1 MEAFPPPGLNFPGDW
16 SVCCGDV
23 ECFRVY
29 GTIRSMS
36 IVDSAGRTTE
46 PGDRDHLRLT
56 STSYL
61 VLGLLAR
68 EGPSTPYELE
78 RHVRATLGN
87 FWSFPHTLLYS
98 EPPRLANLGLV
109 HEVRETTGRRRR
121 VFATTEAGQAAL
133 RAWLDR
139 PSNEPTELRDPGL
152 LQLFFG
158 DLAPPA
164 SRLRLAEQQLA
175 IHRAKLAAYQR
186 DQGLEDLG
194 SWSVRGRRTVEH
206 WRGET
211 LPMGIVYETG
221 AVAFWA
227 DVAARARLALSED

>member
-1 MEAFPPPGLNFPGDW
+1 MSTNGPRTPP
-16 SVCCGDV
+16 SERV
-23 ECFRVY
+23 E
-29 GTIRSMS
+29 
-36 IVDSAGRTTE
+36 
-46 PGDRDHLRLT
+46 GDRVRLT
-56 STSYL
+56 PTSYL

-98 EPPRLANLGLV
+98 EPPRLASFGLV
-109 HEVRETTGRRRR
+109 NEVRETTGRRRR
-121 VFATTEAGQAAL
+121 VFATTTAGEAAL

-158 DLAPPA
+158 DLAPVA

-175 IHRAKLAAYQR
+175 IHRAKLAAYEQDQR
-186 DQGLEDLG
+186 LEGGPRTSD
-194 SWSVRGRRTVEH
+194 RGQRTVEH

-211 LPMGIVYETG
+211 LPMGVAYESG
-221 AVAFWA
+221 AVSFWA
-227 DVAARARLALSED
+227 DVAARARAAIADDVGPAAVGRSADAPEITPDD